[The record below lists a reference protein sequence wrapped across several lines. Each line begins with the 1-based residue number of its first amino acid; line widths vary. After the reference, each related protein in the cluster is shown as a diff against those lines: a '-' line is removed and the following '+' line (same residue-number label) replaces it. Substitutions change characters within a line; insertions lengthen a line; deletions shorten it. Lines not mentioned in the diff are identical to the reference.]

1 MRDRLD
7 GVAVFVEVVE
17 AGGFS
22 RAADRLALTR
32 SAVGKS
38 VARLE
43 ERLGARLFHRTTKSH
58 SLTEEGQVYFEK
70 CQRALDE
77 LRAGEAMLET
87 GRRQVAG
94 KLKISMPVL
103 FGRYCVQ
110 PLLLDLAQRHSKL
123 DLDLRFSDSVVD
135 LVGDGYDLAI
145 RNRSP
150 GEGSGLQTRKIAI
163 QTKIFCAAPDYVKSA
178 GTPANPTDLSNHAI
192 LMHAWNG
199 QPLPWVYR
207 DRDGSY
213 REATVHWRLQF
224 DNVEAVVDAALDGL
238 GVAWVPSWLAR
249 RHLET
254 GRLVQILS
262 DFPSQPIDTYAVWP
276 ALTHMPMRLRVVIDA
291 LAEALS
297 KLD

>member
-1 MRDRLD
+1 MRNRLD
-7 GVAVFVEVVE
+7 GVGVFVEVVE
-17 AGGFS
+17 AGSFS

-43 ERLGARLFHRTTKSH
+43 DRLGVRLFHRTTKSH

-70 CQRALDE
+70 CQRALNE

-87 GRRQVAG
+87 GRREVAG

-110 PLLLDLAQRHSKL
+110 PVLLDVARKYDRLE
-123 DLDLRFSDSVVD
+123 LDLRYSDSVAD

-163 QTKIFCAAPDYVKSA
+163 QTKIFCASPDYLKSA
-178 GTPANPTDLSNHAI
+178 GIPKSPADLSGHAI
-192 LMHAWNG
+192 LMHDWNG
-199 QPLPWVYR
+199 QHLPWIFR

-213 REATVHWRLQF
+213 REAPVHWRLQF
-224 DNVEAVVDAALDGL
+224 DNVEAVIDAALDGM
-238 GVAWVPSWLAR
+238 GVAWSPSWLAR
-249 RHLET
+249 RHLDT
-254 GRLVQILS
+254 GHLVQILS
-262 DFPSQPIDTYAVWP
+262 DFPSRPLDTYAVWP
-276 ALTHMPMRLRVVIDA
+276 ELAHMPLRLRVVINA
-291 LAEALS
+291 LADGLS
-297 KLD
+297 NLE